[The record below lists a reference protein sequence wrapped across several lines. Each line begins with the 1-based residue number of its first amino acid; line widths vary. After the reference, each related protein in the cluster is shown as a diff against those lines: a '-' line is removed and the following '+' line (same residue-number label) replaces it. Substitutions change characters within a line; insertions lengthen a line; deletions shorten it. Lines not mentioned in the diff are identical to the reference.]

1 MAALPN
7 RDCGPCTA
15 CCTFLPIR
23 TDTLDKPTN
32 VVCPHC
38 VEGRGCT
45 VYAIRPTVCADWL
58 CGWKTM
64 AEIPDDWR
72 PSDSGI
78 MFRDEDMP
86 DREMTIAL
94 LDSTP
99 RRLPAKAR
107 RARRRLAHPRHRH
120 LPPDLWPAGPLPD
133 PPPPEPADR
142 QSGRGEG
149 HRPRAGRLHRS
160 AGASAGRAHLGPR
173 RHPARKPRPA
183 NEHTD

>member
-15 CCTFLPIR
+15 CCTYLPIR

-99 RRLPAKAR
+99 RRLPAK
-107 RARRRLAHPRHRH
+107 LAELAATWHTRGIAIYLQTFGPPGHYPTRHHMNPLIAKAVAAKDTTGVLDVFTEALEH
-120 LPPDLWPAGPLPD
+120 LRTEHIWDPDHIPL
-133 PPPPEPADR
+133 ESR
-142 QSGRGEG
+142 VLR
-149 HRPRAGRLHRS
+149 
-160 AGASAGRAHLGPR
+160 
-173 RHPARKPRPA
+173 
-183 NEHTD
+183 